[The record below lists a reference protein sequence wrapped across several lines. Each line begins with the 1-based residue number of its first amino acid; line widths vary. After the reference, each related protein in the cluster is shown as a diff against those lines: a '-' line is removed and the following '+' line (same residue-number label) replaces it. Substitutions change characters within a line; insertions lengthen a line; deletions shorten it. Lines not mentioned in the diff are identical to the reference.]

1 MSQEGSE
8 APDIYR
14 LAELSQ
20 NLQIVK
26 DQSWE
31 KRREESEKIKIKIKS
46 NKSSNS
52 NQQFSGGHLTEQSR
66 SPETVNHLQDQLR
79 REVEEHIRGTKLG
92 CRFDNESNQNS
103 CVVFFLVLT
112 EGKGSAEAVQ
122 ERVGRIQ
129 QLKDALREETLK
141 GGAVRE
147 RSQLSQMFN
156 DKPQFGYNEAQER
169 RRQLKED
176 HARLIHEEVAKME
189 EDLAREQPPAEGP
202 QRELQVL
209 SGQRRVL
216 VLQMEA
222 LRVEAQQTE
231 RDLQDQHQRHQTEL
245 RRLRDESLQVFRA
258 FRQVSEEQRK
268 LSEGRYRS
276 VLLEAVQDAVY
287 LSAQNQQLQADNKRL
302 RKALGE
308 IKDALA
314 ARGDPAADLIT
325 PQE

>member
-1 MSQEGSE
+1 
-8 APDIYR
+8 
-14 LAELSQ
+14 
-20 NLQIVK
+20 
-26 DQSWE
+26 
-31 KRREESEKIKIKIKS
+31 
-46 NKSSNS
+46 
-52 NQQFSGGHLTEQSR
+52 
-66 SPETVNHLQDQLR
+66 
-79 REVEEHIRGTKLG
+79 
-92 CRFDNESNQNS
+92 
-103 CVVFFLVLT
+103 

-129 QLKDALREETLK
+129 QLKDALREE
-141 GGAVRE
+141 
-147 RSQLSQMFN
+147 
-156 DKPQFGYNEAQER
+156 
-169 RRQLKED
+169 
-176 HARLIHEEVAKME
+176 
-189 EDLAREQPPAEGP
+189 AEGP

-302 RKALGE
+302 
-308 IKDALA
+308 
-314 ARGDPAADLIT
+314 
-325 PQE
+325 